1 MKTIYIKSIL
11 FISLCAGLSAC
22 SKKNDVQPEPSKKAI
37 LSLQFDNIVGDRNL
51 QLNTGLYTNA
61 SGEKFTVQ
69 LLQYFISNIK
79 VKTTADKEYVVDQ
92 DNSYF
97 LVKESDG
104 ATQFCKVKVPEGDY
118 KTLTFTLGVDSLR
131 NTMDISRRTGVLD
144 PTGGM
149 DDGMYWGWNSGYIFF
164 KMEGTSEQ
172 APVDPTGV
180 RKFRYHIGGF
190 GGYSAPT
197 FNNVK
202 TITVDLSAAGIARVR
217 EGRESNVHFF
227 VDVMKMFN
235 GKTNISIAANPQVM
249 FSNYSVNVANNF
261 TSMFYHD
268 HTEN

>member
-1 MKTIYIKSIL
+1 MKPIYIVIL
-11 FISLCAGLSAC
+11 TVLTALSAC
-22 SKKNDVQPEPSKKAI
+22 SKKDDAPQPQAANKAT
-37 LSLQFDNIVGDRNL
+37 LSLQFDNIAGDRNL
-51 QLNTGLYTNA
+51 QLNTGTYKNA
-61 SGEKFTVQ
+61 SGEQFTVQ

-79 VKTTADKEYVVDQ
+79 VRTKDDQ
-92 DNSYF
+92 EFIVPQDESYF

-104 ATQFCKVKVPEGDY
+104 ASQFCKVKVPEGDY

-131 NTMDISRRTGVLD
+131 NTMDISKRTGVLD

-172 APVDPTGV
+172 APIDPTGV
-180 RKFRYHIGGF
+180 RKFRFHIGGF

-197 FNNVK
+197 FNNIK
-202 TITVDLSAAGIARVR
+202 TVTVDLSAAGIARVR
-217 EGRESNVHFF
+217 QGRESNVHFF
-227 VDVMKMFN
+227 VDIMKMFN

-261 TSMFYHD
+261 SSMFYHD

>member
-1 MKTIYIKSIL
+1 MKLIYKYVIAI
-11 FISLCAGLSAC
+11 FSLLTVLTAC
-22 SKKNDVQPEPSKKAI
+22 SKKDGVQPVSANKAT

-51 QLNTGLYTNA
+51 QLNTGTYKNA
-61 SGEKFTVQ
+61 SGEQFSVQ

-79 VKTTADKEYVVDQ
+79 VKTKDGQEFTVPQ
-92 DNSYF
+92 DESYF

-104 ATQFCKVKVPEGDY
+104 ASQFCKVKVPEGDY
-118 KTLTFTLGVDSLR
+118 QTLTFTLGVDSLR
-131 NTMDISRRTGVLD
+131 NTMDITKRTGVLD

-172 APVDPTGV
+172 APIDPTGV
-180 RKFRYHIGGF
+180 RKFRFHIGGF

-197 FNNVK
+197 FNNIK
-202 TITVDLSAAGIARVR
+202 TVTVDLSAAGIARVR
-217 EGRESNVHFF
+217 AGRESNVHFL

-261 TSMFYHD
+261 SNMFYHD

>member
-1 MKTIYIKSIL
+1 MKSIYKYAVVIFYL
-11 FISLCAGLSAC
+11 LTVISAC
-22 SKKNDVQPEPSKKAI
+22 SKKNDAQPVSANKAT

-51 QLNTGLYTNA
+51 QLQTGTYKNA
-61 SGEKFTVQ
+61 SGEQFSIQ

-79 VKTTADKEYVVDQ
+79 VKTKDGQEFIVPQ
-92 DNSYF
+92 EESYF

-104 ATQFCKVKVPEGDY
+104 ASQFCKVKVPEGDY
-118 KTLTFTLGVDSLR
+118 QTLTFTLGVDSLR
-131 NTMDISRRTGVLD
+131 NTMDITKRTGVLD

-149 DDGMYWGWNSGYIFF
+149 DNGMYWGWNSGYIFF

-180 RKFRYHIGGF
+180 RKFRFHIGGF

-197 FNNVK
+197 FNNIK
-202 TITVDLSAAGIARVR
+202 TVTVDLSAAGIARVR
-217 EGRESNVHFF
+217 GGRESNVHFL

-261 TSMFYHD
+261 SSMFYHD